1 MRASARLTIQHEQM
15 FMYAVKHGHLGT
27 VEQLLCNCV
36 VHANMLCQ
44 EARAQQSCTSDRDST
59 TILMLAARE
68 GHADVVRLLL
78 SYNADLLA
86 KVLSLL
92 ALLVGKYKYWHRRR
106 SCCSC
111 FCWRASNIPLVLL
124 A

>member
-1 MRASARLTIQHEQM
+1 
-15 FMYAVKHGHLGT
+15 MYAVKHGHLGT
-27 VEQLLCNCV
+27 VEQLLSNRV

-44 EARAQQSCTSDRDST
+44 EARAQQSCVSDRDST

-68 GHADVVRLLL
+68 GHADVVKLLL
-78 SYNADLLA
+78 SHNADLLA

-92 ALLVGKYKYWHRRR
+92 ALLVEKYKCWHRRR
-106 SCCSC
+106 FCCSC
-111 FCWRASNIPLVLL
+111 FCWRASNNPLVLI